1 MFETI
6 GWAEILVLVV
16 AALFILGPER
26 LPQAASWVGRNTRKL
41 RDFATGAREQ
51 LRDEVGPE
59 FDELRQ
65 PLQDLRGLRDFNPKR
80 AITNHLFD
88 GDDDPL
94 GLNDSTYQG
103 TKTKPNGYPAAAS
116 SKAGEDLETGEK
128 PPVDPDAT

>member
-1 MFETI
+1 MFDSI

-26 LPQAASWVGRNTRKL
+26 LPQAAGWLGRNTRKL

-51 LRDEVGPE
+51 LREEVGPE
-59 FDELRQ
+59 FDDLRQ

-80 AITNHLFD
+80 AITHHLLD

-94 GLNDSTYQG
+94 GLQDSTYRG
-103 TKTKPNGYPAAAS
+103 AKPNGYPAATS
-116 SKAGEDLETGEK
+116 DKAEDLKPGEK